1 MTADRGDTRGSP
13 CHGGRT
19 GCAGWPLRWLEI
31 LPCENVRPQL
41 RVYHGIRCDQ
51 RSVRLRGA
59 PRHRYEAIDCARIA
73 RSDWHR
79 AAPNAVG
86 RTQGERP
93 WPKSLIERAR
103 CWTIHRQRTGPRQ
116 STRYAS
122 TSPPPLV
129 DRSSAPSGWASVGA
143 REVLYVRFGS
153 APEVKDASPEK
164 RDDVAGATG
173 SGDFCDK
180 TLVRIPWHQ
189 ALGFLDSL
197 PHHCGV
203 ELSCDGS
210 WWLGA

>member
-41 RVYHGIRCDQ
+41 RVYNGIWCDQ
-51 RSVRLRGA
+51 RSVRLRAA
-59 PRHRYEAIDCARIA
+59 PRHRYDAIDCARIA

-103 CWTIHRQRTGPRQ
+103 CSTIHRQRTARGNPRAAHRQ
-116 STRYAS
+116 RPRPWGTDPRPRPDGLQFEPGKCSTC
-122 TSPPPLV
+122 V
-129 DRSSAPSGWASVGA
+129 SA
-143 REVLYVRFGS
+143 VR
-153 APEVKDASPEK
+153 PK
-164 RDDVAGATG
+164 
-173 SGDFCDK
+173 
-180 TLVRIPWHQ
+180 
-189 ALGFLDSL
+189 
-197 PHHCGV
+197 
-203 ELSCDGS
+203 
-210 WWLGA
+210 